1 MAIDV
6 DIIQD
11 VETLLRNLNGYELL
25 SYAICNEE
33 CGAETYEWLSGR
45 VEGLLADEFR
55 HLAKERRKHAE
66 EIRRLFERLYP
77 GRKPLDFNAPPLDT
91 LPVCGEMMKAE
102 DVEKGLAL
110 ALLSEAIGRDVYR
123 KLQRM
128 SGEETSELFGRLAK
142 IKEDS
147 YRRLLGLYER
157 IVDARHP

>member
-1 MAIDV
+1 M
-6 DIIQD
+6 
-11 VETLLRNLNGYELL
+11 
-25 SYAICNEE
+25 
-33 CGAETYEWLSGR
+33 
-45 VEGLLADEFR
+45 ADEFR

-66 EIRRLFERLYP
+66 DIKRLFERLYP

-102 DVEKGLAL
+102 DVEKALAL

-128 SGEETSELFGRLAK
+128 SGEETAELFGRLAE

-147 YRRLLGLYER
+147 YRRLLGLYEK